1 MIANAPRLIV
11 ELRDGRS
18 AIAELVGSDPESD
31 LAVLK
36 IQLTNPPVI
45 PIAQSPSQI
54 GDSVLA
60 IGNPF
65 GVGQSVTKGIL
76 SATGRIAG
84 LTVFEDFIQ
93 TDAAINPG
101 NSGGALVNIF
111 GELIGINSAI
121 FTRGGGSQ
129 GIAFAIPTSLALD
142 VMQQLITHGRV
153 IRGFI
158 GIEVEP
164 MSTANSQ
171 ALGVAGGLLITAVYR
186 DSPAEM
192 AGLEPQD
199 VLIGID
205 QKPVING
212 RSAMLKITGMNP
224 GESAELTVLRGDQQL
239 SLPITIGLRPR
250 AR

>member
-1 MIANAPRLIV
+1 
-11 ELRDGRS
+11 
-18 AIAELVGSDPESD
+18 
-31 LAVLK
+31 
-36 IQLTNPPVI
+36 
-45 PIAQSPSQI
+45 
-54 GDSVLA
+54 
-60 IGNPF
+60 
-65 GVGQSVTKGIL
+65 
-76 SATGRIAG
+76 
-84 LTVFEDFIQ
+84 
-93 TDAAINPG
+93 
-101 NSGGALVNIF
+101 
-111 GELIGINSAI
+111 
-121 FTRGGGSQ
+121 
-129 GIAFAIPTSLALD
+129 
-142 VMQQLITHGRV
+142 
-153 IRGFI
+153 
-158 GIEVEP
+158 